1 MAHATPWTARKRR
14 CWNSEEETLLEQET
28 NFGPGARSPMA
39 DSKDG
44 GSKKEP
50 SGMENDVG
58 ADEERERLERLY

>member
-1 MAHATPWTARKRR
+1 
-14 CWNSEEETLLEQET
+14 LLEQET

-44 GSKKEP
+44 GSEP